1 MLLKEKLPFI
11 KFKNRSHIIVDKTT
25 RKTYYYNKLIKDRIS
40 PILLNKEYVKMYL
53 NYIVVEDRE
62 KVRLKTQLQLLSDD
76 TRISLVLPSGEIREY
91 KNKHELAE
99 KIKYKDAKKFWV
111 YKVSVYEKTQ
121 YDCASIS
128 IFVRGGDLDEPD

>member
-11 KFKNRSHIIVDKTT
+11 KFKNRSHIIVDKSKN
-25 RKTYYYNKLIKDRIS
+25 KTYYYNKLSKDRIS
-40 PILLNKEYVKMYL
+40 PILMNKEYVKMYL

-62 KVRLKTQLQLLSDD
+62 KVKLKTQLKLISDD
-76 TRISLVLPSGEIREY
+76 TKISLVLPDGEIKEF

-99 KIKYKDAKKFWV
+99 KIKYKIAKKYWV
-111 YKVSVYEKTQ
+111 YKVSVYERTQ

-128 IFVRGGDLDEPD
+128 IFVRGGDVDESD